1 MKAAGVQPN
10 VVAYASLA
18 RPFAHRGEWQE
29 AGVDGSFA
37 YPSEKLTVASRDGR
51 SAFEST
57 LHSFFLQCTLC
68 AVPFRWKASQMICNN
83 QA

>member
-29 AGVDGSFA
+29 ARGASFSKTTLGIDKMTALYKKADG
-37 YPSEKLTVASRDGR
+37 
-51 SAFEST
+51 
-57 LHSFFLQCTLC
+57 FLKSG
-68 AVPFRWKASQMICNN
+68 ARWANVPFLAY
-83 QA
+83 

>member
-37 YPSEKLTVASRDGR
+37 YPSEKLTVASPRWT
-51 SAFEST
+51 F
-57 LHSFFLQCTLC
+57 SF
-68 AVPFRWKASQMICNN
+68 
-83 QA
+83 

>member
-29 AGVDGSFA
+29 ATQLGPGPFCGLRVDLARPKTSNLRSLQAILIHCDFA
-37 YPSEKLTVASRDGR
+37 AGGKL
-51 SAFEST
+51 
-57 LHSFFLQCTLC
+57 C
-68 AVPFRWKASQMICNN
+68 
-83 QA
+83 